1 MKPIIITIMFAVAA
15 MLLMAE
21 SEDIAVLLMTK
32 ALAFGIGY
40 ASCRLADKWESALS
54 QLINDKEDYETER

>member
-1 MKPIIITIMFAVAA
+1 MAKSIIITIMFAIALL
-15 MLLMAE
+15 LLMAE

-40 ASCRLADKWESALS
+40 AACRLCDRWESALYD
-54 QLINDKEDYETER
+54 INAKED

>member
-1 MKPIIITIMFAVAA
+1 MFAIALL
-15 MLLMAE
+15 LLMAE

-40 ASCRLADKWESALS
+40 TACRLGDRWESALS
-54 QLINDKEDYETER
+54 NYINAGED

>member
-1 MKPIIITIMFAVAA
+1 MRTIIITILFAIALL
-15 MLLMAE
+15 LLMAE

-40 ASCRLADKWESALS
+40 AACRLCDRWESALS
-54 QLINDKEDYETER
+54 NYINEEEN

>member
-1 MKPIIITIMFAVAA
+1 MTKPITITIMFAIAA

-21 SEDIAVLLMTK
+21 SDDIAVLLMTK

-40 ASCRLADKWESALS
+40 AACRLCDRWESALS
-54 QLINDKEDYETER
+54 NYFNEEED

>member
-1 MKPIIITIMFAVAA
+1 MTKPITITIMFAVAA

-21 SEDIAVLLMTK
+21 SEDIAVLIMTK

-40 ASCRLADKWESALS
+40 AAFRLCDRWESALS
-54 QLINDKEDYETER
+54 NYINEEED

>member
-1 MKPIIITIMFAVAA
+1 MKPIIITIMFAIAA

-32 ALAFGIGY
+32 AAAFGIGY
-40 ASCRLADKWESALS
+40 AACRLSDRWESALS
-54 QLINDKEDYETER
+54 NFINEEEN

>member
-1 MKPIIITIMFAVAA
+1 MAKPIIITIMFAVAA

-40 ASCRLADKWESALS
+40 AACRLCDRWESALS
-54 QLINDKEDYETER
+54 DYINAEED

>member
-1 MKPIIITIMFAVAA
+1 MKPIIITIMFAIAA
-15 MLLMAE
+15 MLLLAE

-40 ASCRLADKWESALS
+40 AAVRLCDKWESALS
-54 QLINDKEDYETER
+54 NFINDNEG

>member
-1 MKPIIITIMFAVAA
+1 MTKPITITIMFAIAA

-21 SEDIAVLLMTK
+21 SDDIAVLLMTK

-40 ASCRLADKWESALS
+40 AACRLCDHWESALS
-54 QLINDKEDYETER
+54 NYINEEED

>member
-1 MKPIIITIMFAVAA
+1 MTKPITITIMFAIAA

-21 SEDIAVLLMTK
+21 SDNIAVLLMTK

-40 ASCRLADKWESALS
+40 AACRLCDRWESALS
-54 QLINDKEDYETER
+54 NYINEEED

>member
-1 MKPIIITIMFAVAA
+1 MTKPITITIMFAVAA

-32 ALAFGIGY
+32 ALAFGTGY
-40 ASCRLADKWESALS
+40 AACRLCDRWESALS
-54 QLINDKEDYETER
+54 DYINAEED